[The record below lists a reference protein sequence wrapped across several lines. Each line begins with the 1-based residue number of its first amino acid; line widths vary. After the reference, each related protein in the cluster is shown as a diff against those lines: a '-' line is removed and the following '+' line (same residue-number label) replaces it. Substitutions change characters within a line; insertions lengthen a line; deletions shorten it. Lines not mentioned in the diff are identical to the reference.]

1 MYATPSFLYI
11 YLYSFRPILFLSLL
25 GFVYVLSLRLSPSLS
40 SPSVCLSLSLSLCVC
55 VCVCVCFR
63 FHVFCRTPHPP
74 PLSPIRHPPPS
85 QPYYP
90 ASPPSGPRRRHRHPP
105 LSPCRPHVSSRA
117 PPVRYAAPDCVSH
130 NSAYT
135 PAATATAS
143 TAANSSVT
151 SNRRQLS
158 ELGSGLRGKRNS
170 NGIRSHKE
178 ASAGTIRS
186 TRLGKRH
193 LPPQSPPWAPSS
205 PASATDRVI
214 TQRNTDSPFL
224 PSQSPQ
230 KHQQQEQR
238 ERAPLPS
245 TNYDPLVV
253 ASAEPS
259 LSRFDYPI
267 QSPPCYYSPSPVLVT
282 AAPPPFPSPLLQ
294 ETQQLRHVVRR
305 RGVATAATQAVMEPG
320 IHPQPHP
327 SASSSSPYSQ
337 SASSSQQ
344 YLQIRT
350 DTTVVSS
357 INSSAA
363 DQSSKSAS
371 AAIAA
376 SSSGPSYE
384 GLCMAVPH
392 SPVTAPVH
400 QPYTARAQQ
409 SQAPHHRTS
418 PKGRSSPHRF
428 AVSNTS
434 MACSSVGDADNLGL
448 HRRHNNPREA
458 YGGQRQNSLGHQL
471 QQQHNHHQTDA
482 LPQSLERRSSD
493 VVDAVSRSLNTHN
506 DPELEGLPP
515 MRCNNE
521 GEDEMGGRA
530 GRAVGAAGHATT
542 LYSKGFLIATASAKD
557 SSASR
562 GNDGGSTYIPPHLH
576 NGKEQQMPRDDGEA
590 SLSQASQSRS
600 PLAST
605 STGISHR
612 LLTAD
617 EINERR
623 RASWAASRSV
633 SQVHSA
639 VASPAAGDNAGGH
652 QKAGY
657 PLVSVQSAHNNLST
671 ASGVSKVSRPAHRQ
685 LTKEEANQLIA
696 HRQQQRTAEA
706 LALAAAAKDVP
717 AQQQQHELSSLLANT
732 PNNNQSGILHSAP
745 PDSAKPWLLSGD
757 GTQANYFPPEP
768 ASTPPVASTST
779 LGDGGNTLTKP
790 MVFEWLRGTNGGD
803 TGGVGG
809 GASGAGFFSESTAH
823 SWPGVNGW
831 RDSNVVGSS
840 ANGGN
845 VNTAMA
851 AFLGAA
857 GGAAGDGGS
866 NGNFNASAVALGR
879 AGQAPG
885 GTSTTAFTWLPN
897 TSNWSPRNQEQQ
909 QQQQQQQQQ
918 ALFSFVPATPPQVG
932 AVSGGA
938 HPSTWG
944 YSNTAMGF
952 TGGSLRSGLLT
963 FLSSPPTPA
972 ALQGVSQERIEECIR
987 QCDGQLVQLRHE
999 REQLVQE
1006 LQRRLYAS
1014 ADSEKQ
1020 QQQQQQQQHNHADTA
1035 SWPGALGPHAVTIP
1049 SSLMNTITVES
1060 AMLPR
1065 GTATAETGA
1074 IGGGGSAVRQR
1085 PLWPF
1090 FDDLIVDGNGVAKT
1104 LPRGPVDTRE
1114 LPSPYMEPAM
1124 EVDSAE
1130 WAGRAPTAAASH
1142 QQTCSSGSATVVG
1155 PAHQAAASTGAL
1167 GRSVGHWTAGER
1179 SGGRGRRRAETGNQ
1193 RNNNDG
1199 NNNGASSSAGAMATT
1214 FSAGGGG
1221 HSNNNRCSHD
1231 NTPQEQKYLQT
1242 DPFSMYMHNKK
1253 IATAGVP
1260 TTRGSSKAAAA

>member
-1 MYATPSFLYI
+1 
-11 YLYSFRPILFLSLL
+11 
-25 GFVYVLSLRLSPSLS
+25 
-40 SPSVCLSLSLSLCVC
+40 
-55 VCVCVCFR
+55 
-63 FHVFCRTPHPP
+63 
-74 PLSPIRHPPPS
+74 
-85 QPYYP
+85 
-90 ASPPSGPRRRHRHPP
+90 
-105 LSPCRPHVSSRA
+105 
-117 PPVRYAAPDCVSH
+117 
-130 NSAYT
+130 
-135 PAATATAS
+135 
-143 TAANSSVT
+143 
-151 SNRRQLS
+151 
-158 ELGSGLRGKRNS
+158 
-170 NGIRSHKE
+170 
-178 ASAGTIRS
+178 
-186 TRLGKRH
+186 
-193 LPPQSPPWAPSS
+193 
-205 PASATDRVI
+205 
-214 TQRNTDSPFL
+214 
-224 PSQSPQ
+224 
-230 KHQQQEQR
+230 
-238 ERAPLPS
+238 
-245 TNYDPLVV
+245 
-253 ASAEPS
+253 
-259 LSRFDYPI
+259 
-267 QSPPCYYSPSPVLVT
+267 
-282 AAPPPFPSPLLQ
+282 
-294 ETQQLRHVVRR
+294 
-305 RGVATAATQAVMEPG
+305 MEPG
-320 IHPQPHP
+320 THPQPHP

-337 SASSSQQ
+337 STSSSQQ

-357 INSSAA
+357 INSSSAA

-371 AAIAA
+371 AAVAA

-400 QPYTARAQQ
+400 QPYTTRAQQ

-418 PKGRSSPHRF
+418 PKSRSSPHRC
-428 AVSNTS
+428 AVSSTS
-434 MACSSVGDADNLGL
+434 MTCSSVGDADNLGL

-458 YGGQRQNSLGHQL
+458 YGGQCQNSLGHQL
-471 QQQHNHHQTDA
+471 QQQHNHHQADA
-482 LPQSLERRSSD
+482 LPQPLERRSSD
-493 VVDAVSRSLNTHN
+493 VVGAVSRSLNMHN

-515 MRCNNE
+515 MHCGNE
-521 GEDEMGGRA
+521 GEDEVVGRA
-530 GRAVGAAGHATT
+530 GGAVGTAGHATT

-557 SSASR
+557 ASASR
-562 GNDGGSTYIPPHLH
+562 GNDGGGTYIPPHLH
-576 NGKEQQMPRDDGEA
+576 DGKEQQTPREDGEA

-605 STGISHR
+605 STGVSHR

-623 RASWAASRSV
+623 RASWGASRSV
-633 SQVHSA
+633 SQVHSV
-639 VASPAAGDNAGGH
+639 VAGPAAGDNAGGH
-652 QKAGY
+652 KKAGNA
-657 PLVSVQSAHNNLST
+657 LTSVQSTRNNLST
-671 ASGVSKVSRPAHRQ
+671 ASGVSKGSRPAHRQ
-685 LTKEEANQLIA
+685 LTKEEADQLIA

-706 LALAAAAKDVP
+706 VPVAAAAKDVP
-717 AQQQQHELSSLLANT
+717 AQQQQQQQQHGLSSLLANT

-779 LGDGGNTLTKP
+779 VGDGGNTSTKP
-790 MVFEWLRGTNGGD
+790 MAFEWLRGASAGD

-809 GASGAGFFSESTAH
+809 GANGAGLFSESTVH

-831 RDSNVVGSS
+831 RDSNLIGSS
-840 ANGGN
+840 VNGGN

-866 NGNFNASAVALGR
+866 NGNFNASAAALAR
-879 AGQAPG
+879 AGQTPG
-885 GTSTTAFTWLPN
+885 GTSTAAFTWLPH
-897 TSNWSPRNQEQQ
+897 TSNWSPRN

-918 ALFSFVPATPPQVG
+918 ALFSFVPATPPQVC
-932 AVSGGA
+932 AVSGGTN
-938 HPSTWG
+938 PNTWG

-952 TGGSLRSGLLT
+952 TGGSLRSGSLT

-987 QCDGQLVQLRHE
+987 QCDGQLEQLRHE

-1014 ADSEKQ
+1014 ADGEKQ

-1035 SWPGALGPHAVTIP
+1035 SWPGALGPHAGTIP
-1049 SSLMNTITVES
+1049 SSLMDTITAEPS
-1060 AMLPR
+1060 MLPR
-1065 GTATAETGA
+1065 GTATSGTGA

-1090 FDDLIVDGNGVAKT
+1090 FGDLIVDGNGVAKT
-1104 LPRGPVDTRE
+1104 LPRGPVGTRE
-1114 LPSPYMEPAM
+1114 LPGPYMEPTM

-1130 WAGRAPTAAASH
+1130 WAGRAATAAASH
-1142 QQTCSSGSATVVG
+1142 QRPGSSGSATVVG
-1155 PAHQAAASTGAL
+1155 PAHQAAASTGAV
-1167 GRSVGHWTAGER
+1167 GRSVGNWTAGER

-1199 NNNGASSSAGAMATT
+1199 NNNGASSSAGARATT
-1214 FSAGGGG
+1214 FNAGGGG
-1221 HSNNNRCSHD
+1221 HSNSNRCSHD

-1260 TTRGSSKAAAA
+1260 TAQGSSKAAAA